1 MLARGLG
8 RRWRGSRA
16 IDGADARAV
25 TRLVAGGTRA
35 SAREEGGEAGE
46 GRAST
51 SYATSSSRVDDE
63 FDERLAKGYAEDDV
77 ERFARGLSRLSVAG
91 GGERDESKRRADVRV
106 AGVAGVRGGGA
117 RVERAEDSR

>member
-1 MLARGLG
+1 MLARELR
-8 RRWRGSRA
+8 RRWRGSVS
-16 IDGADARAV
+16 IGGADARAV
-25 TRLVAGGTRA
+25 VRAGARGTRA
-35 SAREEGGEAGE
+35 SAREDGGEAGE

-51 SYATSSSRVDDE
+51 SYASSAAYDADDE
-63 FDERLAKGYAEDDV
+63 FNERLAKGYADDDV

-91 GGERDESKRRADVRV
+91 GGGAESKRRADVRV